1 MRELEQAKL
10 ASRPVTMREL
20 CFVFANVVA
29 ILIVVAVHVV
39 VAIIAV
45 LRVLAVVLVAV
56 VALAMCL

>member
-1 MRELEQAKL
+1 M
-10 ASRPVTMREL
+10 ASGPVTMREL

-29 ILIVVAVHVV
+29 ILIAVAVHVV

-45 LRVLAVVLVAV
+45 RRVLAVVLFAV